1 MEAEPP
7 ENPQDAPAPGEAP
20 PVGDDAQPLAPAPA
34 AAGEQ
39 PQGDAAP
46 LESGATTAGAYP
58 PEAPEGGGEGA
69 DTKDLGKKEMDR
81 AMSYLREVRLA
92 LEKDNKGVYD
102 EFMQTM
108 REMKPPQNQEGI
120 SVHAVIAKVTELF
133 RGHERLL
140 AGFNQFLPPGYH
152 ISAPPTAPGS
162 QEGSRGNSAVRHDA
176 PGAGAGAPEGAA
188 GAPLAYPA
196 GAPGAHGGAAAPDA
210 PPARALP
217 PRAAAPGVAHAD
229 PDIDKA
235 TRYITKIH
243 QRFGGKF
250 GKKSTYRDFLKL
262 LDDYNKN
269 RDGSG
274 ATSSKGIKEVVE
286 KVCKLFYGHQDLLKD
301 FSLFLPDAYQQQ
313 AKERIQRAVDAYERE
328 RAAAAAAGDEGGGGG
343 ARGGG
348 GPGRPRGSA
357 RDATGALLDGEGGD
371 GERPLSARERL
382 AERERERG
390 LDRAREKGAVGMGP
404 GRAPRTAALVR
415 KRRGREHEIQ
425 LSLTPSESAFFEHV
439 KAALGPREGGW
450 GEFLKC
456 LELYSADVVSRA
468 ELLSLCQ
475 DVFSVAGTSAGGRLL
490 EELKNLLGARGSG
503 ELTPQDKWY
512 TMPIAELDLSAS
524 ARCTPS
530 YRRLPAGFPTM
541 PCSDRTRSEA
551 EVLNDACE
559 RAHGQRGLFLQD
571 HAQKRVRNG
580 AVQGGGRAPRGGHGH
595 RKQLVH
601 HPSARAPRGGD
612 PRAARLHRGVLRV
625 AVPPRPPRA
634 GRGAP

>member
-1 MEAEPP
+1 MRLTTPLQNCLKTSERAPPPAVSLEQPQGDGASQESGAAAPEGGGEGSDALDFKEMMSHSLGYLLEVRVVLLLCRARARGLPEGRDPPLTPTHTPPPLFPLDATPFARPPLQVRRALEKDNKGAYDEFLQVMRELKQQAGSGKAEGFCVPAVIAKVTELFRGHEQLLAGFNQFLPP
-7 ENPQDAPAPGEAP
+7 GYHISAPPTAPGLREGGR
-20 PVGDDAQPLAPAPA
+20 GDPAQPLAPAPA

-46 LESGATTAGAYP
+46 LESGATPAGAYP
-58 PEAPEGGGEGA
+58 PEAPESGGEGA
-69 DTKDLGKKEMDR
+69 DGGEDR
-81 AMSYLREVRLA
+81 TRSYLREVRLA
-92 LEKDNKGVYD
+92 GMFD
-102 EFMQTM
+102 EFLQTLS
-108 REMKPPQNQEGI
+108 ELKPEPQ
-120 SVHAVIAKVTELF
+120 SKHAVYAKVTELF

-140 AGFNQFLPPGYH
+140 AGFSQFLPPDFH

-162 QEGSRGNSAVRHDA
+162 QECSRGDSAVRHDA

-313 AKERIQRAVDAYERE
+313 AKEHIQRAVDAYERE

-343 ARGGG
+343 AFAAAPDAPPSRAPPPLQRAVDEQQQAKEHIQRAVDAHYRERAAAAAAAEAAQRDCAAAAAEVYRSWSNYVGGGGGCGGGGGGG
-348 GPGRPRGSA
+348 GPERPRG
-357 RDATGALLDGEGGD
+357 
-371 GERPLSARERL
+371 
-382 AERERERG
+382 
-390 LDRAREKGAVGMGP
+390 
-404 GRAPRTAALVR
+404 
-415 KRRGREHEIQ
+415 
-425 LSLTPSESAFFEHV
+425 
-439 KAALGPREGGW
+439 
-450 GEFLKC
+450 
-456 LELYSADVVSRA
+456 
-468 ELLSLCQ
+468 
-475 DVFSVAGTSAGGRLL
+475 
-490 EELKNLLGARGSG
+490 
-503 ELTPQDKWY
+503 
-512 TMPIAELDLSAS
+512 
-524 ARCTPS
+524 
-530 YRRLPAGFPTM
+530 
-541 PCSDRTRSEA
+541 
-551 EVLNDACE
+551 
-559 RAHGQRGLFLQD
+559 
-571 HAQKRVRNG
+571 
-580 AVQGGGRAPRGGHGH
+580 
-595 RKQLVH
+595 
-601 HPSARAPRGGD
+601 
-612 PRAARLHRGVLRV
+612 
-625 AVPPRPPRA
+625 
-634 GRGAP
+634 